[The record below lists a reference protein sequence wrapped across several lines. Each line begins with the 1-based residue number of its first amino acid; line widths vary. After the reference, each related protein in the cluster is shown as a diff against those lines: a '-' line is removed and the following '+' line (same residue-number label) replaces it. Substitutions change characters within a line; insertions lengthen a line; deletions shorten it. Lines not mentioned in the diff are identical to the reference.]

1 MLKESVEEK
10 RNFAED
16 DEVLTPRNTNR
27 VWVIEEPLIEMYMM
41 LVHRIEGIGL
51 SLDDF
56 WKMDTWVL
64 SKIYL
69 TEVYLIEKEEREY
82 KKGKSSSDPT
92 ELNDEATEE
101 LALRLFGED

>member
-1 MLKESVEEK
+1 MGEPNNSQ
-10 RNFAED
+10 ED
-16 DEVLTPRNTNR
+16 EIDFIRTPRNSNR
-27 VWVIEEPLIEMYMM
+27 VWVIEEPLIDMYMV

-69 TEVYLIEKEEREY
+69 TEVELIEREEKEY
-82 KKGKSSSDPT
+82 KGKKGGQ
-92 ELNDEATEE
+92 EQLNDPATEDLYYE
-101 LALRLFGED
+101 MFGED

>member
-1 MLKESVEEK
+1 MGEQNNLQEDEE
-10 RNFAED
+10 
-16 DEVLTPRNTNR
+16 VIITPRDIDR
-27 VWVIEEPLIEMYMM
+27 VWIIEEPLIDMYML

-69 TEVYLIEKEEREY
+69 AEIYLIEKEEKQY
-82 KKGKSSSDPT
+82 KDKKGGQE
-92 ELNDEATEE
+92 ELNDPATEE
-101 LALRLFGED
+101 LYIKMFGED

>member
-1 MLKESVEEK
+1 MGEQNNS
-10 RNFAED
+10 AED
-16 DEVLTPRNTNR
+16 EEVILTPRNTSR
-27 VWVIEEPLIEMYMM
+27 VWVIEEPLIDMYMV

-69 TEVYLIEKEEREY
+69 TEIDLIEKENR
-82 KKGKSSSDPT
+82 KLKGKGNQE
-92 ELNDEATEE
+92 ELNDSATEDLYHE
-101 LALRLFGED
+101 MFGDD

>member
-1 MLKESVEEK
+1 MGEQNNSQEDEEII
-10 RNFAED
+10 
-16 DEVLTPRNTNR
+16 LTPRNTSR
-27 VWVIEEPLIEMYMM
+27 VWVIEEPLIDMYMV

-69 TEVYLIEKEEREY
+69 TEIELIEKEN
-82 KKGKSSSDPT
+82 KAMKNKGGQE
-92 ELNDEATEE
+92 ELNDPATEDLYYE
-101 LALRLFGED
+101 MFGED

>member
-1 MLKESVEEK
+1 MGEQNNS
-10 RNFAED
+10 AED
-16 DEVLTPRNTNR
+16 KEEVILTPRNTSR
-27 VWVIEEPLIEMYMM
+27 VWVIEEPLIDMYMV

-69 TEVYLIEKEEREY
+69 TEIDLIEKENR
-82 KKGKSSSDPT
+82 KLKGKGNQE
-92 ELNDEATEE
+92 ELNDSATEDLYHE
-101 LALRLFGED
+101 MFGDD